1 MRKQWIM
8 LLLMLVGIGASGQG
22 TGTVTDN
29 DDAEKKI
36 VIVCDKLDASGMT
49 SAHEELLFLA
59 ENHTGETLSDI
70 QWQFILPLKEGGTAV
85 VGEHE
90 GYMGFVTSPLT
101 DMNMERFAMDENTDI
116 HGTVC
121 FTARAGGDEVSATC
135 PVILRAKPI
144 IRNVEIIR
152 KESNAPYDNYN
163 VYYTVE
169 FYGTKELQIKMRE
182 SGRPILKS
190 QFVSGP
196 GKVDVETKNITKFY
210 KAWLEMSAN
219 NKYGT
224 SEYVVELPPFEE
236 DDVTGIAD
244 IIRDTPDAGT
254 IDRMEIYDMSGVRVA
269 TFHDS
274 AGLAS
279 LGNGIYIIR
288 IYDIDGNVKQY
299 KYIRC

>member
-1 MRKQWIM
+1 M
-8 LLLMLVGIGASGQG
+8 LLLMLVGIGASGQE
-22 TGTVTDN
+22 TGTVTD
-29 DDAEKKI
+29 DGDAGKKI
-36 VIVCDKLDASGMT
+36 VIVCDKLDESGMT

-101 DMNMERFAMDENTDI
+101 DMDMERFAMDENTDI

-121 FTARAGGDEVSATC
+121 FTARAGSDEVSATC

-152 KESNAPYDNYN
+152 KESNAPYDTYN

-169 FYGTKELQIKMRE
+169 FYGANYAQIITRE
-182 SGRPILKS
+182 GGSPILAS
-190 QFVSGP
+190 QFVDGP
-196 GKVDVETKNITKFY
+196 GKVNAVTKNITKFY
-210 KAWLEMSAN
+210 KARLEMSVK
-219 NKYGT
+219 NKYGKA
-224 SEYVVELPPFEE
+224 EYVVELPPFEE

-244 IIRDTPDAGT
+244 ITRDTPTAGT
-254 IDRMEIYDMSGVRVA
+254 IDRMEIYDMSGVRGA
-269 TFHDS
+269 TLHDS
-274 AGLAS
+274 TGLAS
-279 LGNGIYIIR
+279 LGNGIYLIR
-288 IYDIDGNVKQY
+288 VYDIDGNVKQY
-299 KYIRC
+299 KYLKK

>member
-1 MRKQWIM
+1 M

-22 TGTVTDN
+22 TGTVTD
-29 DDAEKKI
+29 DGDAENKI
-36 VIVCDKLDASGMT
+36 VIVCDKLDESGMT

-144 IRNVEIIR
+144 LRNVEILR
-152 KESNAPYDNYN
+152 KESNAPYSNYN

-169 FYGTKELQIKMRE
+169 FYGAKSMMIDLFE
-182 SGRPILKS
+182 SGRPVWAS
-190 QFVSGP
+190 QIVDGP
-196 GKVDVETKNITKFY
+196 GKVDVVTKNIAKYY
-210 KAWLEMSAN
+210 KAWLEMSVK
-219 NKYGT
+219 NKYGKA
-224 SEYVVELPPFEE
+224 EYVVELPPFME